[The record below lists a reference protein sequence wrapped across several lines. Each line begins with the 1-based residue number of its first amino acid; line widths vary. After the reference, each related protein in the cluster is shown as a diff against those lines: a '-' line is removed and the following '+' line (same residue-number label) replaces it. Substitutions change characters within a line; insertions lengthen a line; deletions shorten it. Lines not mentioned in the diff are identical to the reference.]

1 MGCGQNMCLTDRIPR
16 GAPRISRV
24 IAVGHGGL
32 EVKGWMKGKEGPG
45 RSSVWFKQE
54 SELRIRFDER
64 ISSRSSKDRACE
76 LLQVRCVRWY
86 R

>member
-1 MGCGQNMCLTDRIPR
+1 MGCGQNMCLIDRIPR
-16 GAPRISRV
+16 GVPGISRV
-24 IAVGHGGL
+24 IAVRHGGL
-32 EVKGWMKGKEGPG
+32 EVKGRMKGEEGPG
-45 RSSVWFKQE
+45 RSSAWFKQE
-54 SELRIRFDER
+54 SELRIRFDGR